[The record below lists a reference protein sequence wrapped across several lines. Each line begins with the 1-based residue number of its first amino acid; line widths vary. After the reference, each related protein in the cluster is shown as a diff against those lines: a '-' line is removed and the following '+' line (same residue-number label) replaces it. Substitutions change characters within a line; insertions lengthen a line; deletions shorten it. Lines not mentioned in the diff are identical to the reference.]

1 MPHTHW
7 LLLDTETTGLK
18 EPIYVVELAAQ
29 RMRGWEPEGPP
40 FVRLL
45 DHGVAIPPETARVNG
60 NTREILERNGEP
72 PLAVYDAF
80 ADYAGERP
88 LVTYNLSY
96 DLDQVLRPE
105 WQRLGRAPIGRA
117 GFCALRLAQR
127 LLDPI
132 PAGNCKLQTL
142 RQYYRLPA
150 HSAHTA
156 LGDVETVVDL
166 LRQVLFPLAEA
177 RGLASWDAWR
187 VYAAETWFPSRFA
200 FGKYKGRPFLDARHD
215 TALRAWLEWLAG
227 SSNPRSAE
235 MGRWYLER
243 LAVDAGRESADAPT
257 LVIAT
262 ATGDSE
268 GLVLYRDPERATL
281 NRLIE
286 AARARLADL
295 EAESAREHQAV
306 AVIQSRLFSLLRP
319 HYERRDRLRLAIDYR
334 RRYLDLLLVEGE
346 EAAEALG
353 SDYERA
359 RAETERDYAEAAAEA
374 SARRELSE
382 ADAHELKTLFRSL
395 VRLYHPDRHTHDPER
410 QAIHERLMQ
419 MINQA
424 HDQGDIARLR
434 EIAHD
439 PNAFL
444 ARQGLGGLDFADD
457 ADLTKLRQLY
467 ESLQVRLL
475 VTLEELAQLR
485 ESSDHELHRLSQE
498 RPELLETIA
507 EQQAEA
513 IRAEIVALEDEA
525 RRLAGEIEGL
535 TDAPALGA
543 E

>member
-1 MPHTHW
+1 MATPARSW
-7 LLLDTETTGLK
+7 S
-18 EPIYVVELAAQ
+18 A
-29 RMRGWEPEGPP
+29 
-40 FVRLL
+40 
-45 DHGVAIPPETARVNG
+45 TASR
-60 NTREILERNGEP
+60 RWRSM
-72 PLAVYDAF
+72 AAF

-88 LVTYNLSY
+88 LVAYNLSY

-127 LLDPI
+127 LLDPV

-150 HSAHTA
+150 RGAHTA

-166 LRQVLFPLAEA
+166 MRQVLSPLAEA
-177 RGLASWDAWR
+177 RGLASWEALR
-187 VYAAETWFPSRFA
+187 AYAAETWFPSRLA
-200 FGKYKGRPFLDARHD
+200 FGKYKGRLFQDARHD
-215 TALRAWLEWLAG
+215 ADLHAWLDWLAG

-243 LAVDAGRESADAPT
+243 LAVDAGRAPDDAPT
-257 LVIAT
+257 LVIET
-262 ATGDSE
+262 ATGA
-268 GLVLYRDPERATL
+268 GAVLVLYRDPERTTL

-319 HYERRDRLRLAIDYR
+319 HYERRDTLRLVIDYR
-334 RRYLDLLLVEGE
+334 HRYLDLLLIEGE
-346 EAAEALG
+346 EAAEAVG
-353 SDYERA
+353 SDYEQA

-374 SARRELSE
+374 SERRELSE
-382 ADAHELKTLFRSL
+382 AEGRELKTLFRSL
-395 VRLYHPDRHTHDPER
+395 VRLYHPDRYAHDPER

-419 MINQA
+419 AINQA
-424 HDQGDIARLR
+424 RDQGDIARLR
-434 EIAHD
+434 EIAND
-439 PNAFL
+439 PNGFL

-467 ESLQVRLL
+467 ESLQVRILA
-475 VTLEELAQLR
+475 TLEELARLR
-485 ESSDHELHRLSQE
+485 ESSDYELHRLSQE

-513 IRAEIVALEDEA
+513 IRAEIAMLEEEA
-525 RRLAGEIEGL
+525 RRLGEEIEGL
-535 TDAPALGA
+535 TGALAPGA
-543 E
+543 D